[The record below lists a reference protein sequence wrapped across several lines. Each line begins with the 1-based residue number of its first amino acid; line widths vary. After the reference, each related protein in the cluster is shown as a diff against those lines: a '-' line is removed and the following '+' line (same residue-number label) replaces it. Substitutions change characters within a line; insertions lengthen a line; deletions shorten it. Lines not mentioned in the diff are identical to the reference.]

1 MPERRLRLARQEASD
16 CSWKGMS
23 PCSWLAAVCL
33 PLKVMPSKTTYHV
46 LYPNTNS
53 RLSHGN
59 WYIDNK
65 MKCLSRLKKELPPAS
80 AFDAR
85 MTALKCVSSA
95 RNVTVFSR
103 KQMRGRERL
112 HIEEQCV
119 CHRPDSSAL
128 CSSEWYWLRHQASSL
143 ISSGILQQYRGRE
156 EQRKTLRAR

>member
-65 MKCLSRLKKELPPAS
+65 MKCLSRLKKELPPC
-80 AFDAR
+80 FCLWCKD
-85 MTALKCVSSA
+85 
-95 RNVTVFSR
+95 
-103 KQMRGRERL
+103 
-112 HIEEQCV
+112 
-119 CHRPDSSAL
+119 DSSEMCFL
-128 CSSEWYWLRHQASSL
+128 GKECDSVQSQADEREGKAAHWGTVCLSPPRL
-143 ISSGILQQYRGRE
+143 ISRVQLWVVLAETSGFFTYFFCNTSAI
-156 EQRKTLRAR
+156 QRSWGAEKNIKS